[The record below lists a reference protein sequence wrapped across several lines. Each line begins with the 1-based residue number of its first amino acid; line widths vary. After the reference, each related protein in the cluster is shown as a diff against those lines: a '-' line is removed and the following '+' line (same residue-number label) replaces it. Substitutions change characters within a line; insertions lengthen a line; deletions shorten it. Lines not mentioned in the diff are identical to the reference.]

1 MGQFDIERGR
11 IRRTSSAGR
20 LRAHTVLYSG
30 GGAIRPQETGASATY
45 VVARVVTLLEDQV
58 GWYLEVRVWIG

>member
-1 MGQFDIERGR
+1 MNVGELGARVLLGASMHTR
-11 IRRTSSAGR
+11 SS
-20 LRAHTVLYSG
+20 SG

-45 VVARVVTLLEDQV
+45 VVARVVTFLEDQV